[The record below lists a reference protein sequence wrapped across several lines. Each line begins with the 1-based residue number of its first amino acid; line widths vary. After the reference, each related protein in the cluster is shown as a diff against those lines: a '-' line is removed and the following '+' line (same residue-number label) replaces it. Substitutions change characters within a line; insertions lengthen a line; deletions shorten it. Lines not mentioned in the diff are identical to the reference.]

1 MSPST
6 SRTAAST
13 HTRPRFCRQP
23 TELPECGKLSFAR
36 AELEQNAL
44 AVMWN
49 RFFGIVS
56 SLVAV
61 YGDIQSTT
69 PTYVTAGARR
79 SRHFKR

>member
-1 MSPST
+1 VV
-6 SRTAAST
+6 A
-13 HTRPRFCRQP
+13 P
-23 TELPECGKLSFAR
+23 TDV
-36 AELEQNAL
+36 EQNAL

-69 PTYVTAGARR
+69 PTYVTAGARP
-79 SRHFKR
+79 SRLFER